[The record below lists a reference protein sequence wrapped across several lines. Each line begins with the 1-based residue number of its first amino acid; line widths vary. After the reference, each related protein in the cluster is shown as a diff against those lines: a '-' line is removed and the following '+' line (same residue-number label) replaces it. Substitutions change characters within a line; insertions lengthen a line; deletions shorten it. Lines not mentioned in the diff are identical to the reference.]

1 VYKLL
6 PNTHILIEY
15 IVPFVYTQLWYGSS
29 MLQIGMRR
37 SQSKSA
43 SVGCGFHVQNPSDAD
58 ADLSHNEN

>member
-1 VYKLL
+1 MV
-6 PNTHILIEY
+6 IEY